1 MRNRA
6 RGAALVEFALAW
18 PLAIALV
25 MVSVELGVW
34 AAEWSAAHAA
44 AAAGARAAS
53 ATAASPG
60 TGALVALR
68 SLAPALAGTRAGRWC
83 PGETPDAP
91 QVWVCA
97 RDLGG
102 SVQVSIG
109 GTVSA
114 LLPVFGGKGLPIR
127 ADVTVQKETFT
138 P

>member
-1 MRNRA
+1 MRSTL
-6 RGAALVEFALAW
+6 RGAALVEFALTW
-18 PLAIALV
+18 PLAVLLV
-25 MVSVELGVW
+25 TASVEVGVW

-53 ATAASPG
+53 ASGASAG

-68 SLAPALAGTRAGRWC
+68 SLAPALAGTRAGTWC
-83 PGETPDAP
+83 PGESHAAP

-97 RDLGG
+97 RDLGRR
-102 SVQVSIG
+102 VQVSVG

-114 LLPVFGGKGLPIR
+114 LVPLLGGDGLPIR